1 MTDDAGFVSMLGNV
15 SVDDDGIHFTDTGD
29 RPVDVLFDDQ
39 RIGSFWTGRDTVER
53 DGSRTWQWPKTL
65 RSHLNGTTTVA
76 VLDHG
81 SQQTL
86 GQQRVS
92 LGSGEGQVQVQDR
105 QGNPL
110 GLDKSNRLTRLFADR
125 TAAHVEPLLDAIEQ
139 VLGVLSRSGVSPFLA
154 YGTLL
159 GAVREG
165 ALIGH
170 DSDADLAYV
179 SEFDHPMDAARESY
193 RLQRAV
199 VAEGFRVVRYS
210 GLAFKVVIT
219 ESDGSTRGLDVFGGL
234 IVNGT
239 LYLMGEVGA
248 PFEPEWLLPTTTASL
263 EGREYPVPARPEK
276 LLEAMYGPS
285 WKVPDPAYQ
294 FLTPRSTVRRL
305 SGWFRGN
312 QVRKDAV
319 WDPWFRHNRPG
330 KKVLPS
336 EFVRWVYDREPGMTR
351 AVEIGCGHGDDVLFL
366 AEQGVTAT
374 GVDYARQAYVARA
387 RRAIRRGLPATY
399 QWVSLTDLRSVIP
412 FGVELSRQQGTVLL
426 ARHVLEATDEFGR
439 ENFLRLARSV
449 LRGGGVLYLQVA
461 TGTTPESRPTGCRRI
476 EPEQLAAR
484 LAAAG
489 GTVLIRE
496 DVDEMHDELGAGQS
510 RPVTRWVVQW

>member
-1 MTDDAGFVSMLGNV
+1 MVGDASSVSTLEDV
-15 SVDDDGIHFTDTGD
+15 SVDDVGIHFRDTGD

-39 RIGSFWTGRDTVER
+39 RIGSFWTERDTVER
-53 DGSRTWQWPKTL
+53 GGARTWHWPKPL
-65 RSHLNGTTTVA
+65 RSHLNGSTTVA

-81 SQQTL
+81 TQQTL
-86 GQQRVS
+86 GQQQVT
-92 LGSGEGQVQVQDR
+92 LGAGEGHLLVQDR

-125 TAAHVEPLLDAIEQ
+125 TAEHVQPLLDAIEQ
-139 VLGVLSRSGVSPFLA
+139 VLGVLTRSGVSPFLA

-179 SEFDHPMDAARESY
+179 SEFSHPMDAARESF

-234 IVNGT
+234 IVNDT

-248 PFEPEWLLPTTTASL
+248 PFEHAWLFPTTTASL

-294 FLTPRSTVRRL
+294 FQTPRSTVRRL

-312 QVRKDAV
+312 QARKDAV

-330 KKVLPS
+330 KRVRPS
-336 EFVRWVYDREPGMTR
+336 EFVQWVHEREPTMVA
-351 AVEIGCGHGDDVLFL
+351 AVDIGCGHGDDVHYL
-366 AEQGVTAT
+366 ADQGVPTI
-374 GVDYARQAYVARA
+374 GVDYARQAFMARA
-387 RRAIRRGLPATY
+387 RRAARRDLPATY
-399 QWVSLTDLRSVIP
+399 QWMSLTDLRSVIP
-412 FGVELSRQQGTVLL
+412 FGVEVSRSPGTVML
-426 ARHVLEATDEFGR
+426 ARHVLEATDEFGQ
-439 ENFLRLARSV
+439 ENLLRLARSG
-449 LRGGGVLYLQVA
+449 LRGGGLLYLQVA
-461 TGTTPESRPTGCRRI
+461 TAARPKLRPHGCRRVR
-476 EPEQLAAR
+476 PEELVSR
-484 LAAAG
+484 LVAAG
-489 GTVLIRE
+489 GTVLLRE
-496 DVDEMHDELGAGQS
+496 DTHEAQDEPGAAQS
-510 RPVTRWVVQW
+510 RPVTRLVVQW